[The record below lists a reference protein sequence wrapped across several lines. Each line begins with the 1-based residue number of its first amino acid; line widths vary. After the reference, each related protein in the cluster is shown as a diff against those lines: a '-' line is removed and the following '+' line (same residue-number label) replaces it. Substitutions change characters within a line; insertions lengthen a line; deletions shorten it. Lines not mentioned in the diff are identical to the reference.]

1 MAFLCYVY
9 IPYVFFFGDGKK
21 KEAPKKEEPKREKT
35 TVIYVN
41 RTGKEVLKGQ
51 AALDEIERLRRR

>member
-1 MAFLCYVY
+1 MSLILAS
-9 IPYVFFFGDGKK
+9 
-21 KEAPKKEEPKREKT
+21 APKKEEPKREKT